1 MKENKAK
8 VTVGKDLPGVP
19 KFTTSFLC
27 TSSSDDTAFICHPD
41 DLIQM
46 INLGKGAR
54 KTIQVSCQIS
64 LEKCIEPECLLYF
77 VEKPGS

>member
-1 MKENKAK
+1 MKENKAN

-27 TSSSDDTAFICHPD
+27 TNSTDDRAFICHPD
-41 DLIQM
+41 DLIQT
-46 INLGKGAR
+46 INLGKSAR
-54 KTIQVSCQIS
+54 KTIQVSCQMS
-64 LEKCIEPECLLYF
+64 LGKCLEPECLLYF